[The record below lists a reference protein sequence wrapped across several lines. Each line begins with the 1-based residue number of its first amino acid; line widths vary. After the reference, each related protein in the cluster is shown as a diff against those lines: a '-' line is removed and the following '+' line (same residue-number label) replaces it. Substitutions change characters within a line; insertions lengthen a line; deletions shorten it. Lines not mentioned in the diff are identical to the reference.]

1 MRTWEQVQH
10 ITYII
15 IWLQNYSTRQCDK
28 LKLQHHS
35 TSTTTHYTVYLCNIW
50 NKYPE
55 CIPFVTTHHSNTAV
69 VLHCVRDWLTG
80 LTKLTLAIKDTT
92 KTMPRWTTNDGS
104 LVFQQVI
111 SYLQHKDDDAV
122 TMQLHQLQ
130 KSFSV
135 GSLLFSSGQTAV
147 RLSGAEAANWAQ
159 CAAPVQL
166 GHFMT
171 TIMSTMI
178 LKQLLAHQLSL

>member
-1 MRTWEQVQH
+1 MWQ
-10 ITYII
+10 I
-15 IWLQNYSTRQCDK
+15 K
-28 LKLQHHS
+28 
-35 TSTTTHYTVYLCNIW
+35 TSTPLNIYDDTLYSISMQYLKQIPWMYPICNYTSFKYSSSATLC
-50 NKYPE
+50 
-55 CIPFVTTHHSNTAV
+55 T
-69 VLHCVRDWLTG
+69 WLTG

-171 TIMSTMI
+171 TIMSTMT